1 MPTRPLLTRAELVRY
16 QDRLRELQRVRDIDL
31 PDLRRAAR
39 DLVASDATEEMLQ
52 MQDDYAL
59 VEARIAHLED
69 ILRDARVVD
78 DDDHHADCVVP
89 GRTVTLRYVA
99 SGKEARYAVGVE
111 AGGNGLR
118 AVSVR
123 SPVGQA
129 IVGRCVGDLVTVEL
143 PDGRTEELLIVSVT
157 ADAPC

>member
-39 DLVASDATEEMLQ
+39 ELVASDAVEEMAQ
-52 MQDDYAL
+52 MQDDFAL
-59 VEARIAHLED
+59 VEARIARIEG

-78 DDDHHADCVVP
+78 DDDHDADCVVP
-89 GRTVTLRYVA
+89 GRTVTLRYVG
-99 SGKEARYAVGVE
+99 SGKEARYVVGVE
-111 AGGNGLR
+111 PGGDGLR

-143 PDGRTEELLIVSVT
+143 PDGRTEELLIVSVS
-157 ADAPC
+157 AVAPC